1 MPNTRTGLSCV
12 VASRDGGGHGLDVCG
27 VGTEEVSNALRE
39 KETWR
44 NKAKNESQEERKF
57 SSSDSLF
64 FLRQKNVNRL
74 RKIRALQNFII
85 SLIINRM
92 EFPLTNKAI

>member
-1 MPNTRTGLSCV
+1 MWRGWIRPPAAFFLGTASCAEGV

-27 VGTEEVSNALRE
+27 VGTEEVSNALCE

-57 SSSDSLF
+57 SSSDSHF
-64 FLRQKNVNRL
+64 FLKQK
-74 RKIRALQNFII
+74 KCE
-85 SLIINRM
+85 SLEKKPRVSR
-92 EFPLTNKAI
+92 FCLFC

>member
-1 MPNTRTGLSCV
+1 MARMDPPARRLLLGHGVLRGGRCGLS
-12 VASRDGGGHGLDVCG
+12 GWGGHGLDVCG

-57 SSSDSLF
+57 SSSDSHF
-64 FLRQKNVNRL
+64 FLKQK
-74 RKIRALQNFII
+74 KCE
-85 SLIINRM
+85 SLEKKPRVSR
-92 EFPLTNKAI
+92 FCLFC